1 MITNLARGAGGRDI
15 SFYIENLFEGCFSR
29 NILRNKL
36 NTIDCFTQCTQA
48 VSETLMILLRPSVAV
63 SFN

>member
-1 MITNLARGAGGRDI
+1 MITNLGEEAGEEI
-15 SFYIENLFEGCFSR
+15 SFYIEQLFEGCFSR
-29 NILRNKL
+29 NVARNKL

-63 SFN
+63 LFN